1 MNLDNVKL
9 LIQASTGYTVTDA
22 DTALLT
28 YFYNSEEQDISNN
41 CNLEALPDELIY
53 VVEERAAARYMQ
65 CKKADVLG
73 DGNADIVK
81 RIKEGDTTVELAGDT
96 ASARLDALVTELLR
110 ERDLGCYRRLRW

>member
-1 MNLDNVKL
+1 MSLDNVKL

-53 VVEERAAARYMQ
+53 VVEERAAAR
-65 CKKADVLG
+65 CS
-73 DGNADIVK
+73 VK
-81 RIKEGDTTVELAGDT
+81 RRTYWGMAMQIL
-96 ASARLDALVTELLR
+96 
-110 ERDLGCYRRLRW
+110 